1 MMKKLVKYLVLGFL
15 IGFSVNGFSQKGY
28 SYKRKIELK
37 KNAVELNSIEIPDEM
52 FSKVKPDL
60 SDIRIFGI
68 KNNDTVE
75 VRYNIAKKPDFSFDL
90 KQPLKI
96 INQSVSENRSY
107 FTVQASNQKINQLYL
122 KFKNENFD
130 WKLNLEGSHNQ
141 NQWFTILKDYRI
153 LAIQNSETNYRFED
167 LFFNDSE
174 YKYYRFSVDSDQQ
187 PTIQSVHSNHSQ
199 LKDSLKFRTV
209 TVDKLTTKT
218 DKKNKITTIEFSLKN
233 PLPIYA
239 VSININNKID
249 YNRNVTV
256 EYLQDSVKTEKGI
269 IKHYS
274 YFSSGILSSERAT
287 ELALSGNDLKFVKD
301 FKITINNKDN
311 QPLEI
316 HSVVLKTLSFNLLFS
331 VDDYN
336 RDYYLYY
343 GNKESYKP
351 SYDAFYFDSVEKNI
365 LSLSNEIQIQK
376 TEEIQQKPLFE
387 NKFWLWGIMILIIG
401 ILGYFSIKMISKKE

>member
-1 MMKKLVKYLVLGFL
+1 MKKLVKYLVLRFL
-15 IGFSVNGFSQKGY
+15 IGFSVNGFSQEGY

-130 WKLNLEGSHNQ
+130 WKVNLEGSHNQ

-174 YKYYRFSVDSDQQ
+174 YKYYRISVDSDQQ

-209 TVDKLTTKT
+209 IVDKLITKT

-274 YFSSGILSSERAT
+274 YFSSGILSSERNT
-287 ELALSGNDLKFVKD
+287 ELALFGNDLKFVKD
-301 FKITINNKDN
+301 FRITINNKDN
-311 QPLEI
+311 QPLVI
-316 HSVVLKTLSFNLLFS
+316 NSVVLKALSFNLLFS

-365 LSLSNEIQIQK
+365 LSLSNEIQNQK
-376 TEEIQQKPLFE
+376 TEEIKQKPLFE
-387 NKFWLWGIMILIIG
+387 SKFWLWGIMILIIG

>member
-1 MMKKLVKYLVLGFL
+1 MMKKLVKFLFLGFL
-15 IGFSVNGFSQKGY
+15 IGFSLNGFSQEDY

-68 KNNDTVE
+68 INNDTVE
-75 VRYNIAKKPDFSFDL
+75 IRYNIAKKPDFEFDR
-90 KQPLKI
+90 KQELKI

-107 FTVQASNQKINQLYL
+107 FTIQAPNQKINQLYL

-130 WKLNLEGSHNQ
+130 WKVNLEGSHNQ

-153 LAIQNSETNYRFED
+153 LSIQNSETNYRFED
-167 LFFNDSE
+167 LFFNDSD
-174 YKYYRFSVDSDQQ
+174 YKYYRISVDSDQQ

-199 LKDSLKFRTV
+199 SKDSLKFRTV
-209 TVDKLTTKT
+209 TVDKLITKT

-249 YNRNVTV
+249 YNRNITV
-256 EYLQDSVKTEKGI
+256 EYLQDSIKTEKGI

-343 GNKESYKP
+343 GNKWSSKP
-351 SYDAFYFDSVEKNI
+351 SYDAYYPKNVEQNTV
-365 LSLSNEIQIQK
+365 SLSNEIQNQK
-376 TEEIQQKPLFE
+376 TEEIKQKPLFE
-387 NKFWLWGIMILIIG
+387 SKFWLWGIMILIIG

>member
-1 MMKKLVKYLVLGFL
+1 MKKLVKYIFLCYLV
-15 IGFSVNGFSQKGY
+15 GFSVNGFSQEGY

-37 KNAVELNSIEIPDEM
+37 KNAVELNSIEIPDEL

-75 VRYNIAKKPDFSFDL
+75 VRYNIAKKPDFNFDL

-96 INQSVSENRSY
+96 INQSVSDKRSY
-107 FTVQASNQKINQLYL
+107 FTVQTSNRTINQLYL

-130 WKLNLEGSHNQ
+130 WKVTFQGSHDQ

-174 YKYYRFSVDSDQQ
+174 YKYYRISVDSEQQ
-187 PTIQSVHSNHSQ
+187 PTIQTVHSNHSQ
-199 LKDSLKFRTV
+199 SKDSLKFRAV
-209 TVDKLTTKT
+209 TVDKFISKT

-233 PLPIYA
+233 SLPVYA
-239 VSININNKID
+239 VSINTNNRID

-256 EYLQDSVKTEKGI
+256 EYLQDGVKTEKGI

-274 YFSSGILSSERAT
+274 YFSSGIFSSKRPT
-287 ELALSGNDLKFVKD
+287 DLALGGNDLKFVKD
-301 FKITINNKDN
+301 FRITIDNKDN

-316 HSVVLKTLSFNLLFS
+316 NSVTLKTLSLNVLFS
-331 VDDYN
+331 IDDYD

-343 GNKESYKP
+343 GNKSSSKP
-351 SYDAFYFDSVEKNI
+351 SYDAYYSNNVEKNI
-365 LSLSNEIQIQK
+365 VSLSDEIQIK
-376 TEEIQQKPLFE
+376 KEEEIQQKSLFE
-387 NKFWLWGIMILIIG
+387 NKLWLWGIMILIIG

>member
-15 IGFSVNGFSQKGY
+15 IGFSVNGFSQEDY

-75 VRYNIAKKPDFSFDL
+75 VRYNIAKKPDFNFDL

-96 INQSVSENRSY
+96 INQSVSEKRSY

-130 WKLNLEGSHNQ
+130 WKVNLEGSHNQ

-167 LFFNDSE
+167 LFFNVSE
-174 YKYYRFSVDSDQQ
+174 YKYYRISVDSEQQ

-199 LKDSLKFRTV
+199 SKDSLKFRTV
-209 TVDKLTTKT
+209 TVDKLITKT

-239 VSININNKID
+239 VSINTNNKID

-256 EYLQDSVKTEKGI
+256 EYLQDSIKTEKGI

-274 YFSSGILSSERAT
+274 YFSSGILSSERDADF
-287 ELALSGNDLKFVKD
+287 ALSGNDLKFVKD

-316 HSVVLKTLSFNLLFS
+316 HSVVLKTLSFNILFS
-331 VDDYN
+331 AEDYDW
-336 RDYYLYY
+336 DYYLYY
-343 GNKESYKP
+343 GNKWSSKP
-351 SYDAFYFDSVEKNI
+351 SYDAYYSNNVEKNTV
-365 LSLSNEIQIQK
+365 SLSNEIQIQK
-376 TEEIQQKPLFE
+376 TQEVQQKPLFE
-387 NKFWLWGIMILIIG
+387 NKLWLWGIMILIIG

>member
-1 MMKKLVKYLVLGFL
+1 M
-15 IGFSVNGFSQKGY
+15 
-28 SYKRKIELK
+28 
-37 KNAVELNSIEIPDEM
+37 ELNSIEIPDEM

-75 VRYNIAKKPDFSFDL
+75 VRYNIAKKPDFEFDR
-90 KQPLKI
+90 KQELKI

-130 WKLNLEGSHNQ
+130 WKVNLEGSHNQ

-174 YKYYRFSVDSDQQ
+174 YKYYRISVDSDQQ

-199 LKDSLKFRTV
+199 SKDSLKFRTV
-209 TVDKLTTKT
+209 IVDKLITKT

-343 GNKESYKP
+343 GNKWSSKP
-351 SYDAFYFDSVEKNI
+351 SYDAYYPKNVEQNTV
-365 LSLSNEIQIQK
+365 SLSNEIQIQK
-376 TEEIQQKPLFE
+376 TEEIKQKPLFE
-387 NKFWLWGIMILIIG
+387 NKFWLWGIMVLIIG